1 MESILRIGQTLR
13 GRASRY
19 SVIKELYRAA
29 DQGAVYLATNDEGKK
44 SVLKSVK
51 GHWRL
56 QNEVNI
62 LKKYQARTPFLRPLE
77 DEIEDPEDPPTIVLK
92 HLDSDLRTESKR
104 KTLSRPEIKQV
115 GKIILEVL
123 HTLHQDGMV
132 HTDIKLD
139 NIFVNLGEPPEQRFA
154 NILIGDC
161 GGVVHKDSKFA
172 RDGHLIS
179 SSIARSPEAGF
190 QLPWKPPTD
199 I

>member
-1 MESILRIGQTLR
+1 MPCTLQR
-13 GRASRY
+13 KFISPVSEQRHCISGIANLQIIS
-19 SVIKELYRAA
+19 S
-29 DQGAVYLATNDEGKK
+29 NDEGKK

-132 HTDIKLD
+132 HTGKCPSL
-139 NIFVNLGEPPEQRFA
+139 FFC
-154 NILIGDC
+154 IL
-161 GGVVHKDSKFA
+161 S
-172 RDGHLIS
+172 RHLH
-179 SSIARSPEAGF
+179 
-190 QLPWKPPTD
+190 Q
-199 I
+199 